1 MNRNCIKFICD
12 KTTRKP
18 RRLENNV
25 FVFYSP
31 ERIRLQPGEIKPV
44 NMKIKFRLP
53 NNLVGACT
61 LLPLLSNNN
70 IKLLNSFQVA
80 VDGVIASQNQTIDLP
95 YVFALEIQNQNMN
108 MTVQMRKKKIRTW
121 ILHTIK

>member
-18 RRLENNV
+18 RMLENNV

-80 VDGVIASQNQTIDLP
+80 VDGVIASQNPTIDLP

-108 MTVQMRKKKIRTW
+108 MTVQLRKKKIRTW